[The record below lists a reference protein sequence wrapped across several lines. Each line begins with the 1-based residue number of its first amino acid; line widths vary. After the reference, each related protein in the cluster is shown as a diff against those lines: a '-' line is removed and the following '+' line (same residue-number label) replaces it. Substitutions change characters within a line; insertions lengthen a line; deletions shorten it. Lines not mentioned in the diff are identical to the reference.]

1 LQGRDGYRVE
11 TEPWTPAHLLTDW
24 TKIIPWGIYE
34 VYKENPELGLDKMIE
49 DAILEMMDGEPFDI
63 YVALTLVYFQLLSE
77 HYDKSSFIID
87 RNKVLKKLRQTL
99 INNKEKLMN
108 YFEWT
113 CGNYEGGAWGEVVRI
128 NELCKDDNYKVSQL
142 FSFCLPL

>member
-1 LQGRDGYRVE
+1 MNTGLVIFLIGVSEMVRREKELLLKAIKKNEIIKYLQGRDGYRVE

-63 YVALTLVYFQLLSE
+63 YVALYLVYIQ
-77 HYDKSSFIID
+77 YKSIS
-87 RNKVLKKLRQTL
+87 
-99 INNKEKLMN
+99 
-108 YFEWT
+108 WS
-113 CGNYEGGAWGEVVRI
+113 RI
-128 NELCKDDNYKVSQL
+128 CFN
-142 FSFCLPL
+142 